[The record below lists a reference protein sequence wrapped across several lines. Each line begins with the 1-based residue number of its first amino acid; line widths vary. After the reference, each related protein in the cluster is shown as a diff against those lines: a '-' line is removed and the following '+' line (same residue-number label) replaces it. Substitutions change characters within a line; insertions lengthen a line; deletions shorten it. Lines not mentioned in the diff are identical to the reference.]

1 MPITVFY
8 KNDVNA
14 GCTIRPTPLV
24 SIGTNILKNGAG
36 EAFGVTYSI
45 VLTGTILADQ
55 GAPFAYNPAGSIYQ
69 SFSPNGNLGNY
80 INGNFVGPYGTF
92 SDAYLL
98 TNPPKQY
105 VETNSASHSIFFKQK
120 ALRALFAQDGQRI
133 EITDWSGGEASIVCY
148 PRTINV
154 EFQEGI
160 YVERCDFT
168 ITLESDTLL
177 IGNGSENEIVD
188 IEGSLVSY
196 DGVSYQGKTEQQLLV
211 ALSGAFISD
220 FSEDWAIEVDETQG
234 ESPDLPRSYR
244 ITHNLNATGK
254 THYGPD
260 GKKKAWEQA
269 RKFVQQRMSNDINDY
284 PNIFG
289 KIGSG
294 TINLVDTYR
303 GYNHVR
309 TEQLSESAGTY
320 SVSETWLIASGVAY
334 ENFNLS
340 LSSSIDAPFVSVS
353 IDGTIKGLSEIPP
366 SGFGSSSNFYGTKK
380 SAYDNALNKYN
391 QITNSGQFGLTSDV
405 YKRANNS
412 VAVQLNSQPR
422 SVSIGSNQYT
432 GELTYNLQFDNRP
445 TNIVSGVL
453 SESISVNDTYPGDV
467 FAVIPVI
474 GRKTGPVLQYIGG
487 RTEYK
492 RDISINLTMDYTKV
506 PYGSQRNTLLL
517 QKPSVIEPTATQ
529 IAQLINEL
537 SPANE
542 PGIRKYFISPPSESW
557 NPKEGT
563 YSLNIGWT
571 YELDK

>member
-55 GAPFAYNPAGSIYQ
+55 GAPFAYNPVGSIYQ

-98 TNPPKQY
+98 TNPPRQY

-160 YVERCDFT
+160 YVERSNFT
-168 ITLESDTLL
+168 ITLEADTLL

-188 IEGSLVSY
+188 IEGSLISS
-196 DGVSYQGKTEQQLLV
+196 DRLSYQGKTEQQLLV

-220 FSEDWAIEVDETQG
+220 FSEEWAIEVDETQG

-244 ITHNLNATGK
+244 ITHNLSATGK

-269 RKFVQQRMSNDINDY
+269 KKFVQTKLSNDIDDY

-294 TINLVDTYR
+294 TINLIDAYR
-303 GYNHVR
+303 GFNHIR
-309 TEQLSESAGTY
+309 NEQLSESQGTY
-320 SVSETWLIASGVAY
+320 SVSETWLLASGTAY
-334 ENFNLS
+334 ENFNMS
-340 LSSSIDAPFVSVS
+340 LTSSIDSPFVNVS
-353 IDGTIKGLSEIPP
+353 IDGTIKGLSELSP
-366 SGFGSSSNFYGTKK
+366 SGFGSSLQYGKK
-380 SAYDNALNKYN
+380 SAYDNALLKYN

-405 YKRANNS
+405 FKRANNT

-422 SVSIGSNQYT
+422 SISLGSNQYT
-432 GELTYNLQFDNRP
+432 GDLTYNVQFDNRP
-445 TNIVSGVL
+445 TNVISGVL
-453 SESISVNDTYPGDV
+453 SETISIQDTYPGDI
-467 FAVIPVI
+467 FAIIPVI
-474 GRKTGPVLQYIGG
+474 GRKTGPILQYMGG

-492 RDISINLTMDYTKV
+492 RDVSISLLLDYTKI
-506 PYGSQRNTLLL
+506 PYGSGRNTLLL

-529 IAQLINEL
+529 LARLINEL

-542 PGIRKYFISPPSESW
+542 PGVRKYFISPPIENW

-563 YSLNIGWT
+563 YQFNLTWT